1 MPEGYGAAAMSEQTP
16 RLGLIRRARRMAAW
30 LSSPRAL
37 ALVVAFASLGCQRV
51 IGDECTLS
59 TDCSQRG
66 DRQCDTSQPGGYCTI
81 QGCRK
86 NSCPD
91 EALCVTFR
99 AQVPGCSYDDRGG
112 TRLGRSYCVKY
123 CESDT
128 ECRSGYVCRDP
139 REDPWQGRVLDTA
152 QGRRGC
158 LVPASSAIVDKGNSA
173 VVGAAVCDP
182 AVPAPPDL
190 EAQPGAIVP
199 ATPVVSD
206 AGTDATTVFDAGT
219 PEPDAGLDAGTDAAD
234 AGSDAPADAPP
245 G

>member
-1 MPEGYGAAAMSEQTP
+1 MTHVPLQP
-16 RLGLIRRARRMAAW
+16 GLIRRARRVAVQALW
-30 LSSPRAL
+30 PRAL
-37 ALVVAFASLGCQRV
+37 APWVGLLVALFSFGCQRV

-91 EALCVTFR
+91 EGICVTFR
-99 AQVPGCSYDDRGG
+99 AQVPGCDYDDRSGA
-112 TRLGRSYCVKY
+112 RLGRSYCVKY
-123 CESDT
+123 CEADT
-128 ECRSGYVCRDP
+128 ECRAGYICRDP
-139 REDPWQGRVLDTA
+139 REDPWQGRVLDTS

-158 LVPASSAIVDKGNSA
+158 LVPASLAAVDKDNSA

-182 AVPAPPDL
+182 AVPAPAEI
-190 EAQPGAIVP
+190 EARPGVIVP
-199 ATPVVSD
+199 ATPATPVVVD
-206 AGTDATTVFDAGT
+206 AGTDATTGFDAGV
-219 PEPDAGLDAGTDAAD
+219 PNPDSGADAGPSDAGTDA
-234 AGSDAPADAPP
+234 PVDAPP